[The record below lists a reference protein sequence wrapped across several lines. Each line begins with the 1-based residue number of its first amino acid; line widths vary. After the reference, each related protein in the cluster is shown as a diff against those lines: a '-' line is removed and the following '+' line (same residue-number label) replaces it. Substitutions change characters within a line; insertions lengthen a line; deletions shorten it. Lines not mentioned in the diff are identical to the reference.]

1 MRIVLRSVAIVVVA
15 VVILV
20 ALYAGNIFVGM
31 RSTATVNGT
40 IAATGITA
48 PTLILRDARGVPHI
62 RAANEHDAFF
72 AEGYVVAQDRLFQL
86 DLLRR
91 FVYGELSEILG
102 NAVVA
107 SDEKARVVPVRAIVD
122 AQWQRLDARQQAL
135 LQAFADGVNAAMKR
149 ETTPAEFRILNY
161 DMQPWRPQDSAFA
174 RSRLQPCSISQTTG
188 TTSRYASGTNRR

>member
-91 FVYGELSEILG
+91 FVYGQLSEVLG

-107 SDEKARVVPVRAIVD
+107 
-122 AQWQRLDARQQAL
+122 
-135 LQAFADGVNAAMKR
+135 
-149 ETTPAEFRILNY
+149 
-161 DMQPWRPQDSAFA
+161 
-174 RSRLQPCSISQTTG
+174 
-188 TTSRYASGTNRR
+188 